1 MLKLFVKLFV
11 KGSLVTKNNNPK
23 PWLKPAALAF
33 QNLRPGQSR
42 AQAVTLARLGLA

>member
-11 KGSLVTKNNNPK
+11 KGSLVTKKNNPK
-23 PWLKPAALAF
+23 PWLKPVALAF